1 MNRDES
7 FGNMAR
13 SPYFALCATRCFR
26 SWSSMIATYCNILQ
40 QLYKYR
46 KYHQISITLCLPHCL
61 LCLHFDMETSLLL
74 PVVKPKRTDIIA
86 QRVLF
91 VRTLAFHRWVCLL
104 LNSVPALR
112 LTLTHQSSL
121 RLFQSQLS
129 QAKKSQYTVYVCLLL
144 TTLETAESASQCA
157 GPVQHSRYAFERSLN
172 PWVLNGADSISHA
185 QSSGIPEKD

>member
-1 MNRDES
+1 MQH
-7 FGNMAR
+7 
-13 SPYFALCATRCFR
+13 
-26 SWSSMIATYCNILQ
+26 IATYCNSCTNTANIIKYLSRCACLTVSCVCILICKLPCCC
-40 QLYKYR
+40 QLSN
-46 KYHQISITLCLPHCL
+46 Q
-61 LCLHFDMETSLLL
+61 
-74 PVVKPKRTDIIA
+74 KRTDIIA

>member
-1 MNRDES
+1 MCDK
-7 FGNMAR
+7 AR
-13 SPYFALCATRCFR
+13 RRRLR
-26 SWSSMIATYCNILQ
+26 SRRRRTGRIQNQ
-40 QLYKYR
+40 KQD
-46 KYHQISITLCLPHCL
+46 PHTKL
-61 LCLHFDMETSLLL
+61 WG
-74 PVVKPKRTDIIA
+74 KRTDIIA

-91 VRTLAFHRWVCLL
+91 VRTLAFHRWICLL

-157 GPVQHSRYAFERSLN
+157 GPVQHSRYAFEGSLN